1 MTRRARWW
9 SDVLDVIDRCVLFTG
24 LTDQA
29 KRMIGEIATRHSYPD
44 GTTLVYAGDP
54 GRTLFL
60 IERGAVDVLVPGEAG
75 EVVVATLRA
84 EPTPTEQY
92 SGGFFGEM
100 SLLDVE
106 PRSASVRAK
115 GNVTLVALPQ
125 KKLGEVFDRRPEI
138 HLVVMTNIAR
148 VLSRRLRE
156 ANARWDT

>member
-1 MTRRARWW
+1 L
-9 SDVLDVIDRCVLFTG
+9 LDIIDRCVLFAG
-24 LTDQA
+24 LTDEA
-29 KRMIGEIATRHSYPD
+29 KHAITEIATRHTYSD

-60 IERGAVDVLVPGEAG
+60 LERGAVEVLVSGETG

-84 EPTPTEQY
+84 EPSPTEQY

-115 GNVTLVALPQ
+115 GDVTLVALPQ
-125 KKLGEVFDRRPEI
+125 KKLREVFDRNPVM
-138 HLVVMTNIAR
+138 HLGVMTNIAR